1 MVSNACAFDKA
12 LSLRDFGLVRTRSP
26 GIRITTHVE
35 VIMVNVDDFYTLVVF
50 ERIWNRPSVDRAF
63 FEVHGALVVCMV
75 QLSEADQGDESWIV
89 DVVGDL
95 FFHDPYFVPL
105 LLMQEWNTTADWAS
119 TLQSVDHFVVARWI
133 DSSDRSPTSDR
144 AENRNPSIPLVDMEL
159 NFLAIL
165 HVWRDRNRNPKR
177 PKTHI

>member
-63 FEVHGALVVCMV
+63 FEVHGALVVCVV

-95 FFHDPYFVPL
+95 LF
-105 LLMQEWNTTADWAS
+105 TIR
-119 TLQSVDHFVVARWI
+119 TLFRCFSCKNGTPPRIGRAR
-133 DSSDRSPTSDR
+133 SK
-144 AENRNPSIPLVDMEL
+144 A
-159 NFLAIL
+159 
-165 HVWRDRNRNPKR
+165 
-177 PKTHI
+177 